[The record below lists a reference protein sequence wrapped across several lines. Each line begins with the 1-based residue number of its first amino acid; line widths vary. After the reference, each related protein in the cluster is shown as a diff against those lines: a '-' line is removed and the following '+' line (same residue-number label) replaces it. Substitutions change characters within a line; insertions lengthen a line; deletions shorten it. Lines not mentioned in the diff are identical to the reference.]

1 MVCTL
6 SQQKVTQQYHYL
18 YLNDHNDICEAVALQ
33 HVQGVPKGIES
44 FICHLLTTDF

>member
-6 SQQKVTQQYHYL
+6 YQQKLTQQYHYL

-33 HVQGVPKGIES
+33 HVQRVPKGQGHQSPTYVI
-44 FICHLLTTDF
+44 L